1 MSQVLFVIKTKE
13 EFMRSKLFQVALL
26 IIALAWMVQSS
37 LMAAENPGA
46 HWQGSVS
53 DDNKYVGLWD
63 GSYSADT
70 GRTAKLS
77 YTLSKSEKGQWRGTV
92 KYNEKNKEHTA
103 EFTLLQIADGKLKGK
118 LESPNGKDEIT
129 MEGQFQGE
137 KLEGTYAIS
146 PKGSTEV
153 IARGIWKVAKNAAAK
168 TEQ

>member
-1 MSQVLFVIKTKE
+1 
-13 EFMRSKLFQVALL
+13 MRSKLFLVSSLT
-26 IIALAWMVQSS
+26 IALAWIVQSS
-37 LMAAENPGA
+37 LMAAENLGTA
-46 HWQGSVS
+46 WQGSGS

-77 YTLSKSEKGQWRGTV
+77 YTLSKDEKGQWRGTV
-92 KYNEKNKEHTA
+92 KYTEKGEHTA
-103 EFTLLQIADGKLKGK
+103 EFTSLEIADGKRKGK
-118 LESPNGKDEIT
+118 LESPNGQDEIT

-153 IARGIWKVAKNAAAK
+153 IAKGTWKVAKSASAK

>member
-13 EFMRSKLFQVALL
+13 EFMRSKLFQIALP
-26 IIALAWMVQSS
+26 IIALASMVQSG
-37 LMAAENPGA
+37 LIAAENPGTA
-46 HWQGSVS
+46 GQGSGS
-53 DDNKYVGLWD
+53 DDSKYVGLWL

-77 YTLSKSEKGQWRGTV
+77 YTLSKDEKGQWRGTV
-92 KYNEKNKEHTA
+92 KYTEKNEEHAA

-118 LESPNGKDEIT
+118 LESPNGQDEIT

-146 PKGSTEV
+146 PKGSTEI
-153 IARGIWKVAKNAAAK
+153 IARGTWKVAKSAAAK